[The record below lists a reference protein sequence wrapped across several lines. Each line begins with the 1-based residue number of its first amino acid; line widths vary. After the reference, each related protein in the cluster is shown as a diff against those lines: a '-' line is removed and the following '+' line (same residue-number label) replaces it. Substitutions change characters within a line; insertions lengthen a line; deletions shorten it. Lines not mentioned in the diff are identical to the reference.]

1 MKNVINNPKNSK
13 NRKQQGTPRKIGK
26 ENIWMEQHRLAE
38 NTTRGQGPETNR
50 KQPQVKTENDRKHQ

>member
-26 ENIWMEQHRLAE
+26 ENIWIEQHGPAQK
-38 NTTRGQGPETNR
+38 TTVGQGPER
-50 KQPQVKTENDRKHQ
+50 QTESNHK